1 VLCVRPSLATSNL
14 GERASNDLRS
24 GRALIRMF
32 SEPRYQPQQ
41 TMPNKPDNPDSR
53 TRRFIDIK
61 REATLLA
68 EAYRLRLV
76 GRLWWANLA
85 FVVLPSVCAAAAA
98 IFAAGG
104 ARMTTEATAT
114 ALAAGLA
121 GLAAVLSAVHKS
133 LKCEEYQNE
142 CLRLGAA
149 YDAIATRA
157 GSAELSPTPDDSKSD
172 ELKDLTEKVA
182 TLKENAKAPLP
193 DKYITKARRSIAEK
207 KHATNADVSQ
217 APKGSA

>member
-1 VLCVRPSLATSNL
+1 
-14 GERASNDLRS
+14 
-24 GRALIRMF
+24 
-32 SEPRYQPQQ
+32 
-41 TMPNKPDNPDSR
+41 MPNKPDNPDAR
-53 TRRFIDIK
+53 TQRFIEIE

-85 FVVLPSVCAAAAA
+85 FVVFPSVCAAAAA

-104 ARMTTEATAT
+104 AGMNADLAK

-149 YDAIATRA
+149 YDAIAARA

>member
-1 VLCVRPSLATSNL
+1 MR
-14 GERASNDLRS
+14 D
-24 GRALIRMF
+24 
-32 SEPRYQPQQ
+32 
-41 TMPNKPDNPDSR
+41 KPDYPDAR
-53 TRRFIDIK
+53 THRFVEIE

-104 ARMTTEATAT
+104 AGMNADVAK

-149 YDAIATRA
+149 YDAIAARA
-157 GSAELSPTPDDSKSD
+157 ASAELSPTPDDSKSD
-172 ELKDLTEKVA
+172 ELKDLTEKMA
-182 TLKENAKAPLP
+182 TLKESARAPLP
-193 DKYITKARRSIAEK
+193 DKYIAKARSSIAER

-217 APKGSA
+217 AHKGSA

>member
-1 VLCVRPSLATSNL
+1 
-14 GERASNDLRS
+14 
-24 GRALIRMF
+24 
-32 SEPRYQPQQ
+32 
-41 TMPNKPDNPDSR
+41 MPTKPDNPDAR
-53 TRRFIDIK
+53 TQRFIEIE
-61 REATLLA
+61 REATILA

-85 FVVLPSVCAAAAA
+85 FVVFPSVCAAAAA

-104 ARMTTEATAT
+104 AGMNEDLAK

-121 GLAAVLSAVHKS
+121 GLAAVLSAIHKS

-149 YDAIATRA
+149 YDAIVARA
-157 GSAELSPTPDDSKSD
+157 GSAELSPTPNDSKSD
-172 ELKDLTEKVA
+172 ELKDLTEKLV

-193 DKYITKARRSIAEK
+193 DKYISKARTSIAEK
-207 KHATNADVSQ
+207 KHATNADISQ
-217 APKGSA
+217 ALKEAPNP

>member
-1 VLCVRPSLATSNL
+1 MVR
-14 GERASNDLRS
+14 R
-24 GRALIRMF
+24 LIRMF
-32 SEPRYQPQQ
+32 SEPRYQSQQ

-104 ARMTTEATAT
+104 AGMNPRLAE

-133 LKCEEYQNE
+133 LKCEEYQ
-142 CLRLGAA
+142 
-149 YDAIATRA
+149 
-157 GSAELSPTPDDSKSD
+157 
-172 ELKDLTEKVA
+172 
-182 TLKENAKAPLP
+182 
-193 DKYITKARRSIAEK
+193 
-207 KHATNADVSQ
+207 
-217 APKGSA
+217 